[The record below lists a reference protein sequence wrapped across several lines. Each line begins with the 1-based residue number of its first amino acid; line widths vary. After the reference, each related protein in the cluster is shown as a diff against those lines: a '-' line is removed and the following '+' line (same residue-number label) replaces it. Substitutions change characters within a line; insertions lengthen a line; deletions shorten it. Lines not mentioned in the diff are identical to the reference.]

1 MPDAEPG
8 AKIQGS
14 SLCFLGELDKF
25 VGQSNLLVGYLE
37 PKFKPMGTKGA
48 CHTVPKALPFTFL
61 KKKVS

>member
-14 SLCFLGELDKF
+14 CLCFLGELDKF

-37 PKFKPMGTKGA
+37 PKFKPMGEQKG
-48 CHTVPKALPFTFL
+48 CVHTVPKVLPFTL
-61 KKKVS
+61 KKN